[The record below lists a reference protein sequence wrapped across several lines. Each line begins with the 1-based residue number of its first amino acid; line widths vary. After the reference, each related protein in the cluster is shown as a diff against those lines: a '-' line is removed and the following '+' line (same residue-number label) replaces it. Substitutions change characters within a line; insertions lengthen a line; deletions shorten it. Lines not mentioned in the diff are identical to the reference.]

1 MPPEI
6 EIILGT
12 YEEVLLGFKLIESP
26 TDDLTN
32 SVKFQLKQTFAD
44 NSHAGSISSV
54 AVQWPWVATGGSD
67 DRIFVYDMRTRKQS
81 QIILSHAGTVNTL
94 EFSPDLS
101 HLLSGSDDGH
111 MVATRVGSWTK
122 EGVWKKAHAG
132 RAVTHISCHP
142 SSKLALSLGCDQV
155 LNTWNLV
162 KGRVAY
168 KTNLRNKTPQGFH
181 PGCLS
186 WSKQGDHFTLSGPL
200 TLEIWGIEGANVI
213 RRIDMPAKPIC
224 VTWLD
229 GNECLTGLDNGSI
242 IWISLKDKDD
252 TPPTLIPVHN
262 ERVKAIAYLNE
273 LLATVSS
280 AGEIKVWKIDMEA
293 RKLEEIASTIVDFRP
308 TAMGLLDLCQI
319 DNDQPVEQAI
329 KVEKKPMAN
338 VETGQRAKPA
348 TPRGFVTIE
357 YEQDKELDAEE
368 KNGKE
373 KNGKEKNGK
382 EMNGKEKNGKDKNGN
397 EKNGKEK
404 KNKIQAKK
412 AQQKAEESSEENI
425 SSEDKESDDFSDS
438 DSDCH
443 VSSDHGDWERKPTK
457 RKQQPT
463 PAAKG
468 KAKQQKKK

>member
-26 TDDLTN
+26 TDGLTN
-32 SVKFQLKQTFAD
+32 PVKFQLKQTFAD
-44 NSHAGSISSV
+44 NSHAGSITSV
-54 AVQWPWVATGGSD
+54 AVQWPWVATGGTD

-111 MVATRVGSWTK
+111 MIATRVGSWTK

-168 KTNLRNKTPQGFH
+168 KTNLKNKAPLGFH

-200 TLEIWGIEGANVI
+200 TMEIWGIEGANVI

-229 GNECLTGLDNGSI
+229 GNECLIGLDNGSI
-242 IWISLKDKDD
+242 VWISLKDKDD
-252 TPPTLIPVHN
+252 TPPTFIPVHN

-280 AGEIKVWKIDMEA
+280 AGEIKVWKIDMET

-308 TAMGLLDLCQI
+308 TAMGLLDLCQFG
-319 DNDQPVEQAI
+319 NDQPVEQGI

-348 TPRGFVTIE
+348 APRGFVTIE
-357 YEQDKELDAEE
+357 YEQDKELDAE

-373 KNGKEKNGK
+373 KQ
-382 EMNGKEKNGKDKNGN
+382 
-397 EKNGKEK
+397 
-404 KNKIQAKK
+404 NKIQAKK
-412 AQQKAEESSEENI
+412 APQKAEESSEENI

-438 DSDCH
+438 DSD
-443 VSSDHGDWERKPTK
+443 VSNDHGDWERKPMK

-463 PAAKG
+463 PASKG

>member
-26 TDDLTN
+26 TDDLTK

-44 NSHAGSISSV
+44 NSHAGAITSV
-54 AVQWPWVATGGSD
+54 AVQWPWVATGGTD

-111 MVATRVGSWTK
+111 MIATRVGSWTK

-132 RAVTHISCHP
+132 RVVTYISCHP

-168 KTNLRNKTPQGFH
+168 KTNLKNKATLGCH

-242 IWISLKDKDD
+242 VWISLKDKDD
-252 TPPTLIPVHN
+252 TPPTFIPVHN

-280 AGEIKVWKIDMEA
+280 AGEIKVWKIDMET

-308 TAMGLLDLCQI
+308 TAMGLLDLCEFG
-319 DNDQPVEQAI
+319 NDQPVEQGI

-338 VETGQRAKPA
+338 VETGQSAKPA
-348 TPRGFVTIE
+348 APRGFVTIE
-357 YEQDKELDAEE
+357 YDQDKELDAEE
-368 KNGKE
+368 KDGKE
-373 KNGKEKNGK
+373 KQ
-382 EMNGKEKNGKDKNGN
+382 
-397 EKNGKEK
+397 
-404 KNKIQAKK
+404 NKIQAKK
-412 AQQKAEESSEENI
+412 APQKAEESSQESI

-438 DSDCH
+438 DSDCD
-443 VSSDHGDWERKPTK
+443 VSSDHGDFERKPTK

-463 PAAKG
+463 PASKG